1 MKKNEDMSLYEAIG
15 KRIRKVR
22 EIKEYSRRV
31 LSGMVGIS
39 EKHLYNIEMG
49 KVRVGLGMLINI
61 CKALGISSD
70 YIINGNADD
79 SVKKLFVDEILE

>member
-1 MKKNEDMSLYEAIG
+1 MEKNEDMSLYEAIG

-39 EKHLYNIEMG
+39 EKHLYILRWE
-49 KVRVGLGMLINI
+49 
-61 CKALGISSD
+61 
-70 YIINGNADD
+70 
-79 SVKKLFVDEILE
+79 KLEWD

>member
-1 MKKNEDMSLYEAIG
+1 
-15 KRIRKVR
+15 
-22 EIKEYSRRV
+22 
-31 LSGMVGIS
+31 
-39 EKHLYNIEMG
+39 
-49 KVRVGLGMLINI
+49 MLINI